1 MEFSSL
7 YFLYLFLPLTLL
19 VYFLV
24 PGLRLKNIV
33 LLAASL
39 LFYAMGQPVYVLLL
53 VGLSYANFAMAR
65 CIRPGKRNTLLL
77 PVVVNL
83 AVLGLFKY
91 LDFFLGIFGITVA
104 DGGVMLAALRGIT
117 NGLNSIGFAFR
128 SPTSALPLGLSFY
141 AFQVISYVADVYRG
155 KVKAERSFFNL
166 LLYLS
171 MFPKMMQGPIVR
183 YEQVARQLMDRRTTP
198 RAAFEGAQRF
208 IIGLAK
214 KVLLADY
221 AGKVVESLST
231 GGGNGTFVG
240 AWLAA
245 LMFMFQIYFDFSGYS
260 DMAIGLGRIFGFRY
274 CENFDLPYIST
285 SITEFWRRWHMSLG
299 SFFRDYV
306 YIPLGGNRRGKA
318 RQILNLLA
326 VWALTGLW
334 HGASWNFVLWGLYFF
349 VLLSIEKQI
358 APKLETLPFIVRNLV
373 TMFFVLIG
381 WVLFMNTSLSG
392 IGSAFA
398 AMFGGGT
405 SFAGSGVS
413 LQLKNSLPL
422 LLTCLIG
429 SSVLPR
435 WFGFIWSGLFGMGR
449 SDRRGAVTVKKG
461 IYLAS
466 VFLFLILLLWLCTVS
481 LVGSTSSPSM
491 YAQF

>member
-1 MEFSSL
+1 MPVEFSSL

-19 VYFLV
+19 AYFLV
-24 PGLRLKNIV
+24 PSLRLKNIV

-104 DGGVMLAALRGIT
+104 DGGVMLSALRGIT

-221 AGKVVESLST
+221 AARSL
-231 GGGNGTFVG
+231 
-240 AWLAA
+240 
-245 LMFMFQIYFDFSGYS
+245 
-260 DMAIGLGRIFGFRY
+260 
-274 CENFDLPYIST
+274 
-285 SITEFWRRWHMSLG
+285 RR
-299 SFFRDYV
+299 
-306 YIPLGGNRRGKA
+306 
-318 RQILNLLA
+318 
-326 VWALTGLW
+326 
-334 HGASWNFVLWGLYFF
+334 
-349 VLLSIEKQI
+349 
-358 APKLETLPFIVRNLV
+358 
-373 TMFFVLIG
+373 
-381 WVLFMNTSLSG
+381 
-392 IGSAFA
+392 
-398 AMFGGGT
+398 
-405 SFAGSGVS
+405 
-413 LQLKNSLPL
+413 
-422 LLTCLIG
+422 
-429 SSVLPR
+429 
-435 WFGFIWSGLFGMGR
+435 
-449 SDRRGAVTVKKG
+449 
-461 IYLAS
+461 
-466 VFLFLILLLWLCTVS
+466 
-481 LVGSTSSPSM
+481 
-491 YAQF
+491 

>member
-1 MEFSSL
+1 M
-7 YFLYLFLPLTLL
+7 
-19 VYFLV
+19 
-24 PGLRLKNIV
+24 
-33 LLAASL
+33 
-39 LFYAMGQPVYVLLL
+39 
-53 VGLSYANFAMAR
+53 
-65 CIRPGKRNTLLL
+65 
-77 PVVVNL
+77 
-83 AVLGLFKY
+83 
-91 LDFFLGIFGITVA
+91 
-104 DGGVMLAALRGIT
+104 
-117 NGLNSIGFAFR
+117 
-128 SPTSALPLGLSFY
+128 
-141 AFQVISYVADVYRG
+141 
-155 KVKAERSFFNL
+155 
-166 LLYLS
+166 
-171 MFPKMMQGPIVR
+171 
-183 YEQVARQLMDRRTTP
+183 
-198 RAAFEGAQRF
+198 
-208 IIGLAK
+208 
-214 KVLLADY
+214 
-221 AGKVVESLST
+221 
-231 GGGNGTFVG
+231 
-240 AWLAA
+240 
-245 LMFMFQIYFDFSGYS
+245 
-260 DMAIGLGRIFGFRY
+260 
-274 CENFDLPYIST
+274 
-285 SITEFWRRWHMSLG
+285 
-299 SFFRDYV
+299 
-306 YIPLGGNRRGKA
+306 
-318 RQILNLLA
+318 
-326 VWALTGLW
+326 
-334 HGASWNFVLWGLYFF
+334 LWGLYFF

-392 IGSAFA
+392 IGSAFT

>member
-24 PGLRLKNIV
+24 PSLRLKNIV

-221 AGKVVESLST
+221 AGKVVASLST

-260 DMAIGLGRIFGFRY
+260 DMAIGLGRMFGF
-274 CENFDLPYIST
+274 EFKINFNYPYISR
-285 SITEFWRRWHMSLG
+285 SITEFWRRWHISL
-299 SFFRDYV
+299 SSWFREYV
-306 YIPLGGNRRGKA
+306 YIPLGGNRRGKLKTY
-318 RQILNLLA
+318 RNILI
-326 VWALTGLW
+326 VWLLTGIW
-334 HGASWNFVLWGLYFF
+334 HGAAWNFLCWGLFF
-349 VLLSIEKQI
+349 ALFLMLEKAFLLKWLERAPALLSHAYTIF
-358 APKLETLPFIVRNLV
+358 L
-373 TMFFVLIG
+373 VLIS
-381 WVLFMNTSLSG
+381 WALFAQDDMG
-392 IGSAFA
+392 MA
-398 AMFGGGT
+398 ARYIRSMFGGGQGLY
-405 SFAGSGVS
+405 AGADLYRLVS
-413 LQLKNSLPL
+413 YLPL
-422 LLTCLIG
+422 LLILVVASLPLG
-429 SSVLPR
+429 RRLYQRLKPNPRFALAMVLCAA
-435 WFGFIWSGLFGMGR
+435 GLVVCT
-449 SDRRGAVTVKKG
+449 A
-461 IYLAS
+461 YLVDAS
-466 VFLFLILLLWLCTVS
+466 YNPFLYFR
-481 LVGSTSSPSM
+481 
-491 YAQF
+491 F

>member
-1 MEFSSL
+1 M
-7 YFLYLFLPLTLL
+7 
-19 VYFLV
+19 
-24 PGLRLKNIV
+24 
-33 LLAASL
+33 
-39 LFYAMGQPVYVLLL
+39 
-53 VGLSYANFAMAR
+53 
-65 CIRPGKRNTLLL
+65 
-77 PVVVNL
+77 
-83 AVLGLFKY
+83 
-91 LDFFLGIFGITVA
+91 
-104 DGGVMLAALRGIT
+104 
-117 NGLNSIGFAFR
+117 
-128 SPTSALPLGLSFY
+128 
-141 AFQVISYVADVYRG
+141 ADVYRG

-221 AGKVVESLST
+221 AGKVVASLST

-349 VLLSIEKQI
+349 VLLSIEKQV

>member
-65 CIRPGKRNTLLL
+65 RIRPGKRNTLFL

-221 AGKVVESLST
+221 AGKVVASLST

-306 YIPLGGNRRGKA
+306 YIPLGGNRVSKTKWLRN
-318 RQILNLLA
+318 ILV
-326 VWALTGLW
+326 VWLLTGLW
-334 HGASWNFVLWGLYFF
+334 HGAAWNFVLWGLFFAVFLTAEKLWYGRALAKTRVFKHIYVLLLVVVSF
-349 VLLSIEKQI
+349 VLFDANSVGE
-358 APKLETLPFIVRNLV
+358 AAAA
-373 TMFFVLIG
+373 IG
-381 WVLFMNTSLSG
+381 
-392 IGSAFA
+392 
-398 AMFGGGT
+398 
-405 SFAGSGVS
+405 
-413 LQLKNSLPL
+413 
-422 LLTCLIG
+422 
-429 SSVLPR
+429 
-435 WFGFIWSGLFGMGR
+435 GLFGAAGVSAVNPISLYYLR
-449 SDRRGAVTVKKG
+449 SFAV
-461 IYLAS
+461 
-466 VFLFLILLLWLCTVS
+466 VFLIGIVGATPLPKRAVERF
-481 LVGSTSSPSM
+481 GSTRAGAMVVDVLEPLVLVSVLAVSTGYLVDGSFNPFL
-491 YAQF
+491 YFRF

>member
-65 CIRPGKRNTLLL
+65 RIRPGKRNTLFL

-208 IIGLAK
+208 I
-214 KVLLADY
+214 
-221 AGKVVESLST
+221 
-231 GGGNGTFVG
+231 
-240 AWLAA
+240 
-245 LMFMFQIYFDFSGYS
+245 
-260 DMAIGLGRIFGFRY
+260 IGLGRIFGFRY

-435 WFGFIWSGLFGMGR
+435 WFGFLWSGLFGMGR

>member
-24 PGLRLKNIV
+24 PGLRLKNII

-65 CIRPGKRNTLLL
+65 RIRPGKRNTLFL

-221 AGKVVESLST
+221 AGKVVASLST

-306 YIPLGGNRRGKA
+306 YIPLGGNRR
-318 RQILNLLA
+318 RQFLNILV
-326 VWALTGLW
+326 VWFLTGMW
-334 HGASWNFVLWGLYFF
+334 HGASWNFIIWGIYFGLIVF
-349 VLLSIEKQI
+349 VEKFTILPYQEKIPRVLLHIYSLLLVIVGWGIFYFDDFGRLSVFFNAFVGNTPHATDFTVESAIFDHFWLWI
-358 APKLETLPFIVRNLV
+358 AAILFCMPVRRLA
-373 TMFFVLIG
+373 
-381 WVLFMNTSLSG
+381 S
-392 IGSAFA
+392 
-398 AMFGGGT
+398 
-405 SFAGSGVS
+405 
-413 LQLKNSLPL
+413 SLPGR
-422 LLTCLIG
+422 I
-429 SSVLPR
+429 LPR
-435 WFGFIWSGLFGMGR
+435 HPNWAGALSLTTQIIVSSGLL
-449 SDRRGAVTVKKG
+449 
-461 IYLAS
+461 LAS
-466 VFLFLILLLWLCTVS
+466 VALLIGATNNAFLYTRF
-481 LVGSTSSPSM
+481 
-491 YAQF
+491 

>member
-65 CIRPGKRNTLLL
+65 RIRPGKRNTLFL

-183 YEQVARQLMDRRTTP
+183 YEQVARQLMNRRTTP

-221 AGKVVESLST
+221 AGKVVASLST

-285 SITEFWRRWHMSLG
+285 SITEFWRRWHITLG
-299 SFFRDYV
+299 RWFRDYV
-306 YIPLGGNRRGKA
+306 YIPLGGSRKGRL
-318 RQILNLLA
+318 RTMFNLFA
-326 VWALTGLW
+326 VWILTALW
-334 HGASWNFVLWGLYFF
+334 HGAGYNFLIWGGM
-349 VLLSIEKQI
+349 LLGALFLEK
-358 APKLETLPFIVRNLV
+358 LFLLPFLQKSKV
-373 TMFFVLIG
+373 IG
-381 WVLFMNTSLSG
+381 HVY
-392 IGSAFA
+392 
-398 AMFGGGT
+398 
-405 SFAGSGVS
+405 
-413 LQLKNSLPL
+413 L
-422 LLTCLIG
+422 LLF
-429 SSVLPR
+429 VP
-435 WFGFIWSGLFGMGR
+435 
-449 SDRRGAVTVKKG
+449 VTWMAFTITDVHQLG
-461 IYLAS
+461 IYLTRMFPFVNAHTGMVNS
-466 VFLFLILLLWLCTVS
+466 MDYIKYLKDYDSLLAMGVLFATPVPAVIYGRIKRGMLGTLAIAVIFAL
-481 LVGSTSSPSM
+481 SM
-491 YAQF
+491 YYLAVSANNPFLYFNF

>member
-65 CIRPGKRNTLLL
+65 RIRPGKRNTLFL

-171 MFPKMMQGPIVR
+171 MFPKMMQAPLCAMSR
-183 YEQVARQLMDRRTTP
+183 
-198 RAAFEGAQRF
+198 
-208 IIGLAK
+208 
-214 KVLLADY
+214 
-221 AGKVVESLST
+221 
-231 GGGNGTFVG
+231 
-240 AWLAA
+240 
-245 LMFMFQIYFDFSGYS
+245 
-260 DMAIGLGRIFGFRY
+260 
-274 CENFDLPYIST
+274 LP
-285 SITEFWRRWHMSLG
+285 
-299 SFFRDYV
+299 
-306 YIPLGGNRRGKA
+306 
-318 RQILNLLA
+318 
-326 VWALTGLW
+326 
-334 HGASWNFVLWGLYFF
+334 
-349 VLLSIEKQI
+349 
-358 APKLETLPFIVRNLV
+358 
-373 TMFFVLIG
+373 
-381 WVLFMNTSLSG
+381 
-392 IGSAFA
+392 
-398 AMFGGGT
+398 
-405 SFAGSGVS
+405 
-413 LQLKNSLPL
+413 
-422 LLTCLIG
+422 G
-429 SSVLPR
+429 SSWTAAPRRARPSRARSALSLALPR
-435 WFGFIWSGLFGMGR
+435 R
-449 SDRRGAVTVKKG
+449 SCLPIMRARSLRR
-461 IYLAS
+461 
-466 VFLFLILLLWLCTVS
+466 
-481 LVGSTSSPSM
+481 
-491 YAQF
+491 

>member
-65 CIRPGKRNTLLL
+65 RIRPGKRNTLFL

-221 AGKVVESLST
+221 AGKVVASLST

-306 YIPLGGNRRGKA
+306 YIPLGGNRVKKSRWI
-318 RQILNLLA
+318 RNILV
-326 VWALTGLW
+326 VWALTGFW
-334 HGASWNFVLWGLYFF
+334 HGAQWNFLFWGLYYG
-349 VLLSIEKQI
+349 LLLLAEKLFLGRLLERL
-358 APKLETLPFIVRNLV
+358 PKAVRWLY
-373 TMFFVLIG
+373 TAFFVLIG
-381 WVLFMNTSLSG
+381 WVLFDLTDFPSLCH
-392 IGSAFA
+392 ALKLMFVPQATDWVA
-398 AMFGGGT
+398 AAAT
-405 SFAGSGVS
+405 NVS
-413 LQLKNSLPL
+413 LLKAVVYLPLGIVCCLPL
-422 LLTCLIG
+422 LRREPKSAKGILLAN
-429 SSVLPR
+429 LA
-435 WFGFIWSGLFGMGR
+435 SGLLLIVCIVFIL
-449 SDRRGAVTVKKG
+449 SSSYNPF
-461 IYLAS
+461 IY
-466 VFLFLILLLWLCTVS
+466 FRF
-481 LVGSTSSPSM
+481 
-491 YAQF
+491 

>member
-1 MEFSSL
+1 MPVEFSSL

-65 CIRPGKRNTLLL
+65 RIRPGKRNTLFL

-221 AGKVVESLST
+221 AGKVVASLST

-240 AWLAA
+240 AWLVA

-306 YIPLGGNRRGKA
+306 YIPLGGNRVSKTKWLRN
-318 RQILNLLA
+318 ILV
-326 VWALTGLW
+326 VWLLTGLW
-334 HGASWNFVLWGLYFF
+334 HGAAWNFVLWGLFFAVFLTAEKLWYGRALAKTRVFKHIYVLLLVVVSF
-349 VLLSIEKQI
+349 VLFDANSVGE
-358 APKLETLPFIVRNLV
+358 AAAT
-373 TMFFVLIG
+373 IG
-381 WVLFMNTSLSG
+381 
-392 IGSAFA
+392 
-398 AMFGGGT
+398 
-405 SFAGSGVS
+405 
-413 LQLKNSLPL
+413 
-422 LLTCLIG
+422 
-429 SSVLPR
+429 
-435 WFGFIWSGLFGMGR
+435 GLFGAAGVSAVNPISLYYLR
-449 SDRRGAVTVKKG
+449 SFAV
-461 IYLAS
+461 
-466 VFLFLILLLWLCTVS
+466 VFLIGIVGATPLPKRIVEQL
-481 LVGSTSSPSM
+481 GSTRAGAMVVDVLEPLVLVSVLAVSTGYLVDGSFNPFL
-491 YAQF
+491 YFRF

>member
-65 CIRPGKRNTLLL
+65 RIRPGKRNTLFL

-221 AGKVVESLST
+221 AGKVVASLST

-260 DMAIGLGRIFGFRY
+260 DMAIGIARIFGFHLD
-274 CENFDLPYIST
+274 ENFRHPFLCKD
-285 SITEFWRRWHMSLG
+285 ITEFWQRWHISLG
-299 SFFRDYV
+299 TFFRDYLLYV
-306 YIPLGGNRRGKA
+306 PLFGKRRKIGG
-318 RQILNLLA
+318 LLL
-326 VWALTGLW
+326 VWFCTGLW
-334 HGASWNFVLWGLYFF
+334 HGASWNYIIWGIYYGLFLMLEMGIGKKGMKKIPAVLRHLCNKIVIIVGFGIFYCTGGIDQLGDM
-349 VLLSIEKQI
+349 LLAMAGQNSTGW
-358 APKLETLPFIVRNLV
+358 LDTMLV
-373 TMFFVLIG
+373 TSVQNNLFLLI
-381 WVLFMNTSLSG
+381 
-392 IGSAFA
+392 A
-398 AMFGGGT
+398 ALLCCF
-405 SFAGSGVS
+405 
-413 LQLKNSLPL
+413 PL
-422 LLTCLIG
+422 LELPKKIMAKNPAANVALSVTGTVLAAGLLVI
-429 SSVLPR
+429 SSILMVDATNTP
-435 WFGFIWSGLFGMGR
+435 
-449 SDRRGAVTVKKG
+449 
-461 IYLAS
+461 
-466 VFLFLILLLWLCTVS
+466 FLYTKF
-481 LVGSTSSPSM
+481 
-491 YAQF
+491 

>member
-19 VYFLV
+19 AYFLV
-24 PGLRLKNIV
+24 PGLRLKNII

-65 CIRPGKRNTLLL
+65 RIRPGKRNTLFL

-221 AGKVVESLST
+221 AGKVVASLST

-306 YIPLGGNRRGKA
+306 YIPLGGNRVSKTKWLRN
-318 RQILNLLA
+318 ILV
-326 VWALTGLW
+326 VWLLTGLW
-334 HGASWNFVLWGLYFF
+334 HGAAWNFVLWGLFFAVFLTAEKLWYGRALAKTRVFKHIYVLLLVIVSF
-349 VLLSIEKQI
+349 VLFDANSVGE
-358 APKLETLPFIVRNLV
+358 AAAA
-373 TMFFVLIG
+373 IG
-381 WVLFMNTSLSG
+381 
-392 IGSAFA
+392 
-398 AMFGGGT
+398 
-405 SFAGSGVS
+405 
-413 LQLKNSLPL
+413 
-422 LLTCLIG
+422 
-429 SSVLPR
+429 
-435 WFGFIWSGLFGMGR
+435 GLFGAAGVSAVNPISLYYLR
-449 SDRRGAVTVKKG
+449 SFAV
-461 IYLAS
+461 
-466 VFLFLILLLWLCTVS
+466 VFLIGIVGATPLPKRIVEQL
-481 LVGSTSSPSM
+481 GSTRAGAMVVDVLEPLVLVSVLAVSTGYLVDGSFNPFL
-491 YAQF
+491 YFRF